1 MPAAR
6 SGASGP
12 LSVAATAG
20 GRMAVGIA
28 DAKCPV
34 TTPAAHSASG
44 ALGFVLRFTGSLNAA
59 DDTFLPKTSA
69 VPSR

>member
-1 MPAAR
+1 MWNGTVAHFAWNSHGALTAAF
-6 SGASGP
+6 SWLDNTGTGSDLA
-12 LSVAATAG
+12 
-20 GRMAVGIA
+20 
-28 DAKCPV
+28 
-34 TTPAAHSASG
+34 AAHSASG